1 MPVDRIK
8 ELVQEGLRR
17 KLSGDLQGAADAWQE
32 ALLLDPSNERARAGL
47 EGLTKLGLQ
56 APSDPLMPGVTPAMG
71 LLFTPPSVVVPNSRR
86 NPFARPDREQKSQPV
101 SMTPSPFESVRT
113 PLSLLVR
120 GGIEASPA
128 EASPSVASSQTLV
141 LGFAPPEALSAP
153 RAGSSSQWIDI
164 GEALGA
170 VEKVASETVGSLYF
184 GEASEPQSQRSGP
197 SAPPPETVEHLP
209 DPVPAGASLRGF
221 KPAAEPAAGA
231 LSTASPARLETGEE
245 PSLAAMT
252 KAQIPS
258 TRESIPASPPAPRF
272 PKPGPV
278 PLPGPPLAT
287 GTPPQ
292 FPAFPGS
299 VQVLDLAAG
308 ELPMVP
314 GRPPARPGP
323 EAASAAF
330 EERFPTPTPGPFGSA
345 PELSLAFP
353 DEPELPACS
362 PFPMTPRPFTVK
374 VPVPPGGTL
383 DQFAAPPASATGAGP
398 SPSPF
403 PRTPRPFPVEAPA
416 ASGMTNVQ
424 FPSARPERRS
434 GGRGPAEE
442 AARPAAEPAR
452 APEAPAT
459 VPGFQLEPPE
469 SDPALEIEIEVDL
482 GASPEPGE
490 VEAPDIGALLM
501 RAADQLD
508 LDDHT
513 GALKTVEAVLA
524 LEPQNATA
532 HELLERCE
540 STLLAMF
547 ESKLGDLSDRPQV
560 KLKPDEIVWLNLDN
574 RAGFLL
580 SMVDGQ
586 VSYEDL
592 FALSSMSRLDTARIL
607 VNLLQARAIG

>member
-17 KLSGDLQGAADAWQE
+17 KLAGDLQGAADAWQQ

-86 NPFARPDREQKSQPV
+86 NPFTRPDSLEQKSQPV

-120 GGIEASPA
+120 GGTEASPA
-128 EASPSVASSQTLV
+128 EAPPSVASSQTLV
-141 LGFAPPEALSAP
+141 FGLASPEAPSTP
-153 RAGSSSQWIDI
+153 KGGSSSQWIDI

-170 VEKVASETVGSLYF
+170 VEKVASETVGALYF
-184 GEASEPQSQRSGP
+184 GETSEPRAQRSKP
-197 SAPPPETVEHLP
+197 SAPPPETVEHGS
-209 DPVPAGASLRGF
+209 DPVSAGASLRAF
-221 KPAAEPAAGA
+221 KPAARASP
-231 LSTASPARLETGEE
+231 TASPGPLEMGEE
-245 PSLAAMT
+245 PSLAGMT
-252 KAQIPS
+252 KVQFPS
-258 TRESIPASPPAPRF
+258 TREPVPASPQAPRF
-272 PKPGPV
+272 PGLGPV

-299 VQVLDLAAG
+299 VKVLDLAEG

-314 GRPPARPGP
+314 GSPPARPGP
-323 EAASAAF
+323 EAVSAAF
-330 EERFPTPTPGPFGSA
+330 EERFPSPTPGPFGSA

-353 DEPELPACS
+353 DEPELSACS

-374 VPVPPGGTL
+374 VPVPPGATL
-383 DQFAAPPASATGAGP
+383 DQFAAPPASATAAGP

-424 FPSARPERRS
+424 FPPARPERRS
-434 GGRGPAEE
+434 GSRGPAEE
-442 AARPAAEPAR
+442 AARLALEPALE
-452 APEAPAT
+452 PEVPAT
-459 VPGFQLEPPE
+459 VPGFQLESPE
-469 SDPALEIEIEVDL
+469 SDPALEIEVEVDL
-482 GASPEPGE
+482 GASSEPGE
-490 VEAPDIGALLM
+490 VEAPDIGALLL

-547 ESKLGDLSDRPQV
+547 ESKLGDLSDRPQI

-592 FALSSMSRLDTARIL
+592 FTLSSMSRLDTARIL
-607 VNLLQARAIG
+607 VHLLQARAIG